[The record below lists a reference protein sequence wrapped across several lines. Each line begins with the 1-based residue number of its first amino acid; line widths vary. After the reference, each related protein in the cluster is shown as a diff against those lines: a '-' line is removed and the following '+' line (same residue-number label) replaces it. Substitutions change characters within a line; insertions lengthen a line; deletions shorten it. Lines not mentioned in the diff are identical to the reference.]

1 MPGPR
6 SQAQPADRGLAAN
19 TATMERASIF
29 STAES
34 STSGDAVRL
43 KMFRLSLIINQQST

>member
-6 SQAQPADRGLAAN
+6 SQAQPADRGLAAK
-19 TATMERASIF
+19 TATMERASVF

-34 STSGDAVRL
+34 STSGDAQRL
-43 KMFRLSLIINQQST
+43 KLLIWTVSYM